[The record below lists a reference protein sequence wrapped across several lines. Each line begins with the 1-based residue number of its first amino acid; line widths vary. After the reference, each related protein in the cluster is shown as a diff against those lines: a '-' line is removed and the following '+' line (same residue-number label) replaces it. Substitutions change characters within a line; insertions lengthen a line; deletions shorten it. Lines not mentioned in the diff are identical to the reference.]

1 MKKLFLL
8 AAMIV
13 FPNLASAQ
21 SVWMHNRSEML
32 LEARSDGT
40 IIITYLTP
48 REGLSAQPGDFVIYG
63 SIGGV
68 TGKNSVSGIARI
80 FSAKCGP
87 AAYEVGGNITDDK
100 KTINLTGNAP
110 IRDAN
115 CKITRFK
122 EDKLLFTY
130 VGERGNLDTSFIGEW
145 SENKTTCNEEEAKEG
160 PILTNISP
168 RGYGAYETYCAFSQ
182 IKGDV
187 NQASITSICTTM
199 GNRYSINQ
207 DFKKIG
213 HREIEIITRDGPSA
227 GAKQSLYKCPIP
239 LKDASLDP
247 STPANIK
254 HAEEEYFNDLS
265 AKSHEVIT
273 GTMYN
278 WPKSGGKR

>member
-1 MKKLFLL
+1 MKKLLPL
-8 AAMIV
+8 AVIFA

-32 LEARSDGT
+32 LEMNGSTAVIS
-40 IIITYLTP
+40 YLTP
-48 REGLSAQPGDFVIYG
+48 REGLSAQPGDFVMYG

-68 TGKNSVSGIARI
+68 TGKNSVSGVARL

-87 AAYEVGGNITDDK
+87 AGYEVSGDISEDK
-100 KTINLTGNAP
+100 KTITLTGSAP

-130 VGERGNLDTSFIGEW
+130 VRERGSIDPSFIGEW
-145 SENKTTCNEEEAKEG
+145 SANKTTCNEEEAKEG

-182 IKGDV
+182 IKGDA
-187 NQASITSICTTM
+187 NQASITSTCTTM

-207 DFKKIG
+207 DIKKISP
-213 HREIEIITRDGPSA
+213 REIEIITRDGPSA

-239 LKDASLDP
+239 FKDASADP
-247 STPANIK
+247 STPANMK
-254 HAEEEYFNDLS
+254 NAEEEYFNDIS

-278 WPKSGGKR
+278 WPKSGVKR